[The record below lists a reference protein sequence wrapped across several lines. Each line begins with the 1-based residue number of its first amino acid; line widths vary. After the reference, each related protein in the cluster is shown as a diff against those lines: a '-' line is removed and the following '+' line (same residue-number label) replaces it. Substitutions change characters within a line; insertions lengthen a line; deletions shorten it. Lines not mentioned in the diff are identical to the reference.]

1 MLPRRRLSG
10 IMPNKMEPLRSP
22 LPEHFPEASSPA
34 LPMLRRD
41 EGAISAHE
49 ALCRMRARGITIKA
63 WAANNGYHFSVVYS
77 VLSGR
82 RKCLRG
88 QSHAIAVAL
97 GLKVSTQ

>member
-1 MLPRRRLSG
+1 MPSKMGPLHSSLS
-10 IMPNKMEPLRSP
+10 
-22 LPEHFPEASSPA
+22 EHFPETGSPA
-34 LPMLRRD
+34 LAVRRRE
-41 EGAISAHE
+41 EGAISADE
-49 ALCRMRARGITIKA
+49 ALRRMRAQGITIKA

-97 GLKVSTQ
+97 GLKIATQ

>member
-1 MLPRRRLSG
+1 
-10 IMPNKMEPLRSP
+10 MPTKMQPLHSS
-22 LPEHFPEASSPA
+22 LPEHFPEGDRPA
-34 LPMLRRD
+34 LSVLRRD

-49 ALCRMRARGITIKA
+49 ALCRMRAQGITIKA
-63 WAANNGYHFSVVYS
+63 WAATNGYHYSLVYS

-97 GLKVSTQ
+97 GLKVSPQ